1 MEEPLASVAL
11 AISGYRSDES
21 VLALLRSVF
30 AAGAAPFGTV
40 IVVDSLGSGAIA
52 EAIAA
57 NGWAVTYI
65 NADRNLGSAGNL
77 ALRLETAAAAGAR
90 WCYAV
95 NHDGLVEPDQ
105 VRKLVAHGDSRPRV
119 GAVYPTLVYSTRGNQ
134 VEAPRRNLTTL
145 ASFGSEPPR
154 REGVCEEVA
163 WSSSNCALYCLD
175 AIREGVE
182 VWSDL
187 WMGWEDLALG
197 WLLGKKGWVQLQCR
211 DVVVVDSYEYQSVR
225 LFGRTLY
232 LASKPNWYAYY
243 QIRNL
248 ILIAK
253 RSGGEACTPFQ
264 LLRRIA
270 VGAGGRILLS
280 RPGRAA
286 WFGNFAKGIAAGI
299 KGVTGKGPVP

>member
-1 MEEPLASVAL
+1 VDEPLASVAL
-11 AISGYRSDES
+11 AISGYRSDEP

-30 AAGAAPFGTV
+30 AGGSPPFGTV

-52 EAIAA
+52 AAIQA
-57 NGWAVTYI
+57 NGWPVTYI
-65 NADRNLGSAGNL
+65 DSDRNLGSAGNL

-105 VRKLVAHGDSRPRV
+105 VRKLVAHGRSRPRV
-119 GAVYPTLVYSTRGNQ
+119 GAVYPTLVYSNRGNR
-134 VEAPRRNLTTL
+134 VESPRRTL
-145 ASFGSEPPR
+145 STHASFEAEPPR
-154 REGVCEEVA
+154 QEAVCEEVT
-163 WSSSNCALYCLD
+163 WSSSNCALYSLD
-175 AIREGVE
+175 AVREGVA

-211 DVVVVDSYEYQSVR
+211 DVVVVDSYEYHPAR
-225 LFGRTLY
+225 LFGRTVY
-232 LASKPNWYAYY
+232 IASKPNWYAYY

-248 ILIAK
+248 ILIA
-253 RSGGEACTPFQ
+253 RRTGGEACTPFQ
-264 LLRRIA
+264 ILRRMA
-270 VGAGGRILLS
+270 VGAGGRLLVP
-280 RPGRAA
+280 RPGRTA
-286 WFGNFAKGIAAGI
+286 WFGNFLKGLVAGM

>member
-1 MEEPLASVAL
+1 MDEPFASVAL
-11 AISGYRSDES
+11 AISSYRSDEP

-30 AAGAAPFGTV
+30 ADGNPPFRAV

-57 NGWAVTYI
+57 NGWPVTYVD
-65 NADRNLGSAGNL
+65 ADRNLGSAGNI
-77 ALRLETAAAAGAR
+77 ALRFETAAAAGAR

-95 NHDGLVEPDQ
+95 NHDGVVDPDQ
-105 VRKLVAHGDSRPRV
+105 VRKLVAHGESRPRI
-119 GAVYPTLVYSTRGNQ
+119 GAVYPTLLYSNRGNR
-134 VEAPRRNLTTL
+134 VESPRRTLTTH
-145 ASFGSEPPR
+145 ASFESVPPPQ
-154 REGVCEEVA
+154 EAVCEEVA
-163 WSSSNCALYCLD
+163 WSSSNCALYRLD
-175 AIREGVE
+175 AVREGVE
-182 VWSDL
+182 IWSDL

-197 WLLGKKGWVQLQCR
+197 WVLDRNGWIQLQCR
-211 DVVVVDSYEYQSVR
+211 DVVVVDSYEYHASR

-232 LASKPNWYAYY
+232 ISTKPNWYAYY

-253 RSGGEACTPFQ
+253 RTGGEACTPFQ
-264 LLRRIA
+264 LLRRVA
-270 VGAGGRILLS
+270 VAAGGRLLVP

-286 WFGNFAKGIAAGI
+286 WFGNFLKGMVAGM

>member
-1 MEEPLASVAL
+1 MEDPLASVAL
-11 AISGYRSDES
+11 AISGYRSDAP

-30 AAGAAPFGTV
+30 AAGQAPFGTV

-52 EAIAA
+52 AAIAA
-57 NGWAVTYI
+57 NAWPVAYI
-65 NADRNLGSAGNL
+65 DADRNLGSAGNL
-77 ALRLETAAAAGAR
+77 ALRLETAAATGAS

-105 VRKLVAHGDSRPRV
+105 VRKLVAHGVSRPRV
-119 GAVYPTLVYSTRGNQ
+119 GAVYPTLIYSNRGNR
-134 VEAPRRNLTTL
+134 VESPRRTLTTL
-145 ASFGSEPPR
+145 ASFESEPPP
-154 REGVCEEVA
+154 REAVCEDVA
-163 WSSSNCALYCLD
+163 WSSSNCALYSLD
-175 AIREGVE
+175 AVREGVE

-197 WLLGKKGWVQLQCR
+197 WLLAKKGWVQLQCR
-211 DVVVVDSYEYQSVR
+211 DVVVVDSYEYHAAR

-232 LASKPNWYAYY
+232 IASKPNWYAYY
-243 QIRNL
+243 QMRNL
-248 ILIAK
+248 VLIAR

-264 LLRRIA
+264 LLRRMA
-270 VGAGGRILLS
+270 VGAGGRLLVP

-286 WFGNFAKGIAAGI
+286 WFGNFLKGIMAGM